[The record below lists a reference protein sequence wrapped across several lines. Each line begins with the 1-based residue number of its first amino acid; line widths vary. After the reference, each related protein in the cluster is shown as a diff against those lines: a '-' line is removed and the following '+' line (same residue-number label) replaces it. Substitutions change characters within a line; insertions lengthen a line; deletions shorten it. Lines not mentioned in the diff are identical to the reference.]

1 MTVVCNH
8 ASAHITAQN
17 HAITYITQSSKQV
30 IAQCTITGI
39 KRTSREHIYEILNY
53 VYHSTT
59 RAYAYNAHHTIMQS
73 PKQAIAHIAHIAHIA
88 SHSQAHTHNTHNL

>member
-1 MTVVCNH
+1 MHYHDGCVQSRKRTHN
-8 ASAHITAQN
+8 STSQN
-17 HAITYITQSSKQV
+17 HAITYITQSLKQV

-53 VYHSTT
+53 AYYSTT

-73 PKQAIAHIAHIAHIA
+73 PKQAIAHIA